1 MDLGSY
7 GRLSDKSSPAAVMET
22 RFFLIANKEPGEKV
36 ILNKTYYF
44 SSELNSQK
52 TEALVRS
59 LDRCL
64 IEILTNLE
72 KDLRL
77 RVKRQG
83 PHASIGE
90 KHGVAGTIEE
100 P

>member
-1 MDLGSY
+1 M
-7 GRLSDKSSPAAVMET
+7 P
-22 RFFLIANKEPGEKV
+22 V
-36 ILNKTYYF
+36 I
-44 SSELNSQK
+44 
-52 TEALVRS
+52 
-59 LDRCL
+59 RCL

-72 KDLRL
+72 KDLRI